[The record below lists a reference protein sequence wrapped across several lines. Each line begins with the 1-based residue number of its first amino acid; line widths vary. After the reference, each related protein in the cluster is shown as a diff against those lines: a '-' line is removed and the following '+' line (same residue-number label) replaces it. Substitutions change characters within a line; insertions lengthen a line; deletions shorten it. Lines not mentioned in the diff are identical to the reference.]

1 MAKKTTPAP
10 MVAADSEK
18 DWRAEDDL
26 RTLINAEKIKADAVR
41 MKAAMKKRGEMAA
54 ALKGIAEK

>member
-10 MVAADSEK
+10 MAAADSEK

-26 RTLINAEKIKADAVR
+26 RTLINAEKIRNEPDRLK
-41 MKAAMKKRGEMAA
+41 KKRR
-54 ALKGIAEK
+54 